1 MRTRKMAKINWC
13 GTRARRRKA
22 KNVPKLEHKL
32 ETNNEIRA
40 ELELVCSRILG
51 LYLNAELIKD
61 RTKEPLDELLQE
73 GIDRALI
80 AASEL
85 DKKYKFGLF

>member
-1 MRTRKMAKINWC
+1 MTRWIQLFGSA
-13 GTRARRRKA
+13 AEEL
-22 KNVPKLEHKL
+22 PELEKLQD
-32 ETNNEIRA
+32 
-40 ELELVCSRILG
+40 ELELVCSCVLG
-51 LYLNAELIKD
+51 LYRSSELIKD
-61 RTKEPLDELLQE
+61 RSQEPLDELLQE

>member
-1 MRTRKMAKINWC
+1 MPKLNWC
-13 GTRARRRKA
+13 GTRAAKRKA
-22 KNVPKLEHKL
+22 KDVPKLEHKPKH
-32 ETNNEIRA
+32 NEEMRS

-61 RTKEPLDELLQE
+61 RTKQPLDELLQE